1 MYVNVYIYI
10 YSVYIPASHVA
21 LGCNMSPADG
31 LSTSPADCGE
41 AQDPLCARR
50 GPGTKNPTYSF
61 AVHQAG
67 GVQRPHVTNV
77 AIHGIIC

>member
-1 MYVNVYIYI
+1 MYVNVYI
-10 YSVYIPASHVA
+10 YSVYIPASHIV
-21 LGCNMSPADG
+21 LGCTMSPADG

-67 GVQRPHVTNV
+67 GVDHQRDQCDPETVGNSW
-77 AIHGIIC
+77 